1 MQNKTKLTLAIL
13 TLSALGLGTLT
24 SHAMAD
30 RGGRCGWGG
39 HPGGGP
45 RHLMQRYDTNK
56 DGKVSQPEV
65 DANRT
70 EWHARFDADK
80 NGSLSLK
87 EFEALWLEA
96 HRQQMIREFQRLDPN
111 GDAVLTLDEYAEPM
125 SRIVANRDRNG
136 DGVLSREDR
145 RGEGMHRWH
154 RDHDRDDDNDDDGG
168 TNRQ

>member
-1 MQNKTKLTLAIL
+1 MNNKTKLTLAVL
-13 TLSALGLGTLT
+13 ALSALGLGTLT
-24 SHAMAD
+24 SQAMTD
-30 RGGRCGWGG
+30 RGGSWCGY
-39 HPGGGP
+39 HGGGP
-45 RHLMQRYDTNK
+45 RHLLQRYDANK
-56 DGKVSQPEV
+56 DGKISQQEI

-96 HRQQMIREFQRLDPN
+96 HRQEMIREFQRLDPN
-111 GDAVLTLDEYAEPM
+111 GDAALTLDEYKEPL

-145 RGEGMHRWH
+145 RGEGMHRLH
-154 RDHDRDDDNDDDGG
+154 RDRDRDDDNDDGDRP
-168 TNRQ
+168 TRQ